1 MTANSPDH
9 GPKFTPCTI
18 EIVEIADLT
27 GGGEGSRMCVMD
39 EEGSTYAAA
48 TVASRR
54 QARRRIEAWSYEFP
68 IVIADAYRR
77 IDEHFA
83 RIAAR

>member
-1 MTANSPDH
+1 MTRIANDPE
-9 GPKFTPCTI
+9 PKFTPCTI
-18 EIVEIADLT
+18 EIVATADLI
-27 GGGEGSRMCVMD
+27 GDGDGSRMCVTD
-39 EEGSTYAAA
+39 DEGSTYAAA
-48 TVASRR
+48 TVVSRR